1 MRRDRVTRSDILTDM
16 DLGFGQFK
24 DVMIDIEEIPTVEVW
39 SRDISFEMPLQSD
52 YTVSIQKEP
61 STPSPPSLTSK
72 SKPAMPAF
80 SMPEDQLRMRE
91 IVADNVT
98 MFQAEP
104 DLPTFDPQ
112 GLQMIV
118 SDETDLNILL
128 PTEELP
134 GAEPAKEQVTP
145 KKGVPDSTVPGAPQR
160 GVPKEKDADITVVQE
175 KPPAKRPRIIPLVL
189 PPIES
194 PRRRRHVRHLKVDAD
209 ICINKKDILQ
219 NIVNTRDI
227 VRNIQ
232 DVQVCHPL
240 LLASTFKELFK
251 NPARKVSTES
261 SSTPR
266 SDQLQDLSSVELP
279 RPSSVV
285 SERQRSSLIE
295 RSVTPVSIKSGKSKD
310 SLHES
315 TPRKRRKTQSL
326 SEEETTQIIEQPSI
340 HPLDEELYPL
350 VEEIPVDIPS
360 ISISPVNSDEERI
373 PEFRHLQDYIV
384 MNVEKYTQTERWT
397 TFKQICPPGQIKKR
411 RAACLFYALLMAHQN
426 CLIRLKQK
434 EPYGDIYIRLRTT
447 PP

>member
-1 MRRDRVTRSDILTDM
+1 
-16 DLGFGQFK
+16 
-24 DVMIDIEEIPTVEVW
+24 
-39 SRDISFEMPLQSD
+39 
-52 YTVSIQKEP
+52 
-61 STPSPPSLTSK
+61 
-72 SKPAMPAF
+72 
-80 SMPEDQLRMRE
+80 MPEDQLRMRE

-194 PRRRRHVRHLKVDAD
+194 PRRRRHVRHLKVDVD

-251 NPARKVSTES
+251 NPARKELRQKLLFPLWARNLKQVEDFSETESDQKRPIFCVPELVLSTES

-340 HPLDEELYPL
+340 HQLDEELYPL